1 MKVGKYREKA
11 TDGFTFNDLVNY
23 GYDNGKEDLIPIS
36 IVNDVLD
43 LIESDV
49 KDIVY
54 LLDGIK
60 GLSEI
65 DEIKNRLGILEKML
79 Y

>member
-1 MKVGKYREKA
+1 MVGKYREDA

-23 GYDNGKEDLIPIS
+23 GYDNGKEDLIPVS
-36 IVNDVLD
+36 MVNDVLD
-43 LIESDV
+43 AIESDV
-49 KDIVY
+49 RDIFH
-54 LLDGIK
+54 LLDRIK

-65 DEIKNRLGILEKML
+65 EEIKDKVEDLEQKL

>member
-1 MKVGKYREKA
+1 MKVGEYREKA
-11 TDGFTFNDLVNY
+11 TDGFTFNDLINY

-36 IVNDVLD
+36 MVNDILD
-43 LIESDV
+43 YIESDV
-49 KDIVY
+49 KDIIH

-65 DEIKNRLGILEKML
+65 DEVKDRLEVLEEKL

>member
-1 MKVGKYREKA
+1 MVGKYRKEA

-23 GYDNGKEDLIPIS
+23 GYDNGKEDLIPVS
-36 IVNDVLD
+36 MVNDVLD
-43 LIESDV
+43 AIESDV
-49 KDIVY
+49 RDIIH
-54 LLDGIK
+54 LLSGIK

-65 DEIKNRLGILEKML
+65 DEVKNKLETLEESL